1 MSVTPE
7 ARKAVW
13 DKIQALFYEQVPAM
27 KVGDAYAYD
36 IASPKVKGFAKTPT
50 TGRAS
55 GACPSS
61 SAHPPGFIGLGG
73 APRTCR
79 PGHLVE
85 PYIRRR
91 PTVRMWSFVLKRA
104 GATFVTLVAASVL
117 IFAFIHLVPGDPIYV
132 LLGDTATPEQ
142 VDLVRHQ
149 LGLDQPIVLQY
160 LLWAGKALTGD
171 LGRSIFFQ
179 APVLSVIADGA
190 ETSLLLATITMIW
203 VVLIGVP
210 IGMVAA
216 MRQGSWLDQSLSG
229 VAMLMAS
236 VPTFWVGLYLILIF
250 AAWLGWLP
258 SSGYP
263 SIFEAGGLANLRYLL
278 LPSLTL
284 AAPNAALILR
294 LTRASMLDVSRED
307 YVRTARAKGI
317 RPWQVVR
324 RHILRNAL
332 LAVVSAFGFTFAA
345 LISEAVVTETVFA
358 LPGIGRLVVQSILRR
373 DYPVIQGIILVIV
386 VLYLAINLIVDLSYR
401 MLDPRV
407 ELE

>member
-1 MSVTPE
+1 
-7 ARKAVW
+7 
-13 DKIQALFYEQVPAM
+13 
-27 KVGDAYAYD
+27 
-36 IASPKVKGFAKTPT
+36 
-50 TGRAS
+50 
-55 GACPSS
+55 
-61 SAHPPGFIGLGG
+61 
-73 APRTCR
+73 
-79 PGHLVE
+79 
-85 PYIRRR
+85 
-91 PTVRMWSFVLKRA
+91 MWSYALKRGSA
-104 GATFVTLVAASVL
+104 SVVTLVAASVI

-132 LLGDTATPEQ
+132 LLGDTATPDQ
-142 VDLVRHQ
+142 VDALRHR
-149 LGLDQPIVLQY
+149 LGLDQPIIVQY
-160 LLWAGKALTGD
+160 LRWAGNALTGD

-190 ETSLLLATITMIW
+190 ETSALLASMTMVW
-203 VVLIGVP
+203 VILIGVP
-210 IGMVAA
+210 IGMIAA
-216 MRQGSWLDQSLSG
+216 IRHGTWLDQGLSG
-229 VAMLMAS
+229 GAMLMAS

-263 SIFEAGGLANLRYLL
+263 SIFEGGITNLRYLI

-332 LAVVSAFGFTFAA
+332 LTIVGAFGFTFAA
-345 LISEAVVTETVFA
+345 LLSEAVVTETVFA

-373 DYPVIQGIILVIV
+373 DYPVIQGVVLVIV

-401 MLDPRV
+401 LLDPRV
-407 ELE
+407 ELQ

>member
-1 MSVTPE
+1 
-7 ARKAVW
+7 
-13 DKIQALFYEQVPAM
+13 
-27 KVGDAYAYD
+27 
-36 IASPKVKGFAKTPT
+36 
-50 TGRAS
+50 
-55 GACPSS
+55 
-61 SAHPPGFIGLGG
+61 
-73 APRTCR
+73 
-79 PGHLVE
+79 
-85 PYIRRR
+85 
-91 PTVRMWSFVLKRA
+91 MWSYALKRA
-104 GATFVTLVAASVL
+104 GATAVTLIAASVL
-117 IFAFIHLVPGDPIYV
+117 VFAFIHLVPGDPIYV
-132 LLGDTATPEQ
+132 LLGDTATPDQ
-142 VDLVRHQ
+142 VDALRHQ
-149 LGLDQPIVLQY
+149 LGLDQPVIVQY
-160 LLWAGKALTGD
+160 FWWVGDALTGD

-190 ETSLLLATITMIW
+190 ETSILLASITMIW
-203 VVLIGVP
+203 VVAIGVP
-210 IGMVAA
+210 IGAIAA
-216 MRQGSWLDQSLSG
+216 MRQGSLLDQGLSG

-263 SIFEAGGLANLRYLL
+263 SIFETGGLANLRYLI
-278 LPSLTL
+278 LPSITL

-324 RHILRNAL
+324 KHVFRNAL

-386 VLYLAINLIVDLSYR
+386 VLYLVINLIVDLSYR
-401 MLDPRV
+401 LLDPRV